1 MKLKPALTYNQQ
13 IDRLVHIHN
22 LTITQRETAISILK
36 RVNYYRLSGYGI
48 GLKKPD
54 HPEEYLDGKFVQGD
68 TVALEMNEN
77 HIKFVRK

>member
-36 RVNYYRLSGYGI
+36 RVNYYRLSVYGI
-48 GLKKPD
+48 G
-54 HPEEYLDGKFVQGD
+54 VQK
-68 TVALEMNEN
+68 L
-77 HIKFVRK
+77 